1 MRTKI
6 TTWQSPLTLI
16 SAALIALLL
25 LYSNGFTTLVTHW
38 WNSSDYSHGILLPF
52 ITLYLIWLKRLPLAN
67 AETSAQPAGVI
78 LLLILSIGWLCAK
91 TINIQAIEQLT
102 LIALIPTLVWTLLGN
117 DKTKIILFPLGYLFF
132 AAPVWDLL
140 IVPLQNLTALA
151 SFNILRLTNLPILL
165 EEHHISI
172 PAGKFLIAKACGGL
186 RFFIAAAAI
195 SSLYAYLNYQSI
207 SRRLIFISIA
217 LLGATIL
224 NWIRVC
230 IIIWIGQLTNMQ
242 HPLVEDHNSLG
253 WSLFAVALIPLFY
266 FGAKFKEPTTDEA
279 LKANHTQKK
288 SSSLTYTITFAAAI
302 LVLSTPP
309 IILYLIDKPAQ
320 TTSQSKP
327 LPQPSNI
334 NWNPVFIGA
343 DNQST
348 KTFSESG
355 ANIHLHIS
363 HYSKQTQGAEL
374 INELNTIYNKENWR
388 KTDEQSKSLNLAPPL
403 PGSIHE
409 LQLEDRRQHKRL
421 IWHWY
426 RVAGITTAN
435 ATYAKLLELRKLIGN
450 RQGSAIIAMAIDYD
464 DEISTDKAR
473 DHLIAF
479 LKKEHLAIE
488 SAFNQKLDEK

>member
-1 MRTKI
+1 MRNKI
-6 TTWQSPLTLI
+6 ATWQSPLTLM

-25 LYSNGFTTLVTHW
+25 LYSNGFMTLVTHW

-52 ITLYLIWLKRLPLAN
+52 ITLYLIWLKRLSLAN
-67 AETSAQPAGVI
+67 TETSAQPAGVV

-102 LIALIPTLVWTLLGN
+102 LIALIPALVWTLLGN
-117 DKTKIILFPLGYLFF
+117 SKTKIILFPLGYLFF
-132 AAPVWDLL
+132 AAPLWDIL

-207 SRRLIFISIA
+207 SRRLIFIAIA

-224 NWIRVC
+224 NWVRVC
-230 IIIWIGQLTNMQ
+230 IIIWIGQLTNME

-266 FGAKFKEPTTDEA
+266 FGAKFKEPATDPA
-279 LKANHTQKK
+279 PKPILASKK
-288 SSSLTYTITFAAAI
+288 SSTSAYVITFTFTI
-302 LVLSTPP
+302 LVLSAPP
-309 IILYLIDKPAQ
+309 AIQYLIDKPSQ
-320 TTSQSKP
+320 TISQSSP
-327 LPQPSNI
+327 LPPSSNI

-343 DNQST
+343 DKQST
-348 KTFSESG
+348 NTYSESG
-355 ANIHLHIS
+355 KNIHLHIS
-363 HYSKQTQGAEL
+363 HYSEQTQGAEL
-374 INELNTIYNKENWR
+374 INELNAIYNKENWR
-388 KTDEQSKSLNLAPPL
+388 KTGEQRNSLDLAAPL
-403 PGSIHE
+403 PNSMREI
-409 LQLEDRRQHKRL
+409 QLEDRRQHKRL
-421 IWHWY
+421 IWYWY

-435 ATYAKLLELRKLIGN
+435 PTYAKLLELRKLIGN

-473 DHLIAF
+473 DHLITF
-479 LKKEHLAIE
+479 LQKKYPAIE
-488 SAFNQKLDEK
+488 SAFNQNHDEK